1 MIIRNFF
8 LPHTLN
14 QIEKHSYRK
23 TLGAQSS
30 TREVNR
36 MIRIYAALTLLVCL
50 LAQTAAAQEP
60 KPDRTV
66 ILDISI
72 IELTAVRSED
82 IEAIAKDKQRLNSLI
97 NEGKARQVASLQ
109 MRSRSGE
116 NASAQIGQRVPIQT
130 ATLPAVG
137 VAADRQR
144 NRADQP
150 GANPNDPTTAAIAGV
165 GIPQIQYENIG
176 LNVQAKPRIVAND
189 QVEVQLRIEQTG
201 IERSTGTLTP
211 TFIQR
216 TLQDFSRVRSGE
228 TTLLFGVVQHPSSL
242 PGTPQPAAR
251 TADLPGGSFVVL
263 LTARIV
269 D

>member
-1 MIIRNFF
+1 
-8 LPHTLN
+8 
-14 QIEKHSYRK
+14 
-23 TLGAQSS
+23 
-30 TREVNR
+30 
-36 MIRIYAALTLLVCL
+36 MIRIYAALTLFVCL

-60 KPDRTV
+60 RPDRTV

-72 IELTAVRSED
+72 IEMTSARAED
-82 IEAIAKDKQRLNSLI
+82 IEAIAKDKQRLTSLI
-97 NEGKARQVASLQ
+97 SEGKARQVAGLQ
-109 MRSRSGE
+109 MRTRSGE
-116 NASAQIGQRVPIQT
+116 NAAAQIGQRVPIQT

-137 VAADRQR
+137 VASDRQR

-150 GANPNDPTTAAIAGV
+150 GASPADPATAAIAGV

-176 LNVQAKPRIVAND
+176 LNVQANPRIVLND
-189 QVEVQLRIEQTG
+189 QIEVRLRIEQTG
-201 IERSTGTLTP
+201 VERSTGTLTP

-228 TTLLFGVVQHPSSL
+228 TTMIFGVVQHQSSL

-251 TADLPGGSFVVL
+251 STELAGGSFIVL